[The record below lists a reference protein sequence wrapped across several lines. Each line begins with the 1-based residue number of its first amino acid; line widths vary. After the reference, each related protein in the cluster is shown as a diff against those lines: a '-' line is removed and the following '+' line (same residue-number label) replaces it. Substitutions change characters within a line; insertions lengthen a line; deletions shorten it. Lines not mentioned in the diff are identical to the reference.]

1 MDEPSAAL
9 IAFGKVVRQL
19 RNDRRMSQW
28 ELSERAGIH
37 KNTPGLIE
45 RGERSPALETINAI
59 AAALELRGSDLLRLA
74 EERQALMR
82 VRR

>member
-1 MDEPSAAL
+1 ML
-9 IAFGKVVRQL
+9 AFGAVVRRL
-19 RNDRRMSQW
+19 RVEREMSQW

-59 AAALELRGSDLLRLA
+59 AGALGLRGSDLMRLA
-74 EERQALMR
+74 EEHQQA
-82 VRR
+82 

>member
-1 MDEPSAAL
+1 
-9 IAFGKVVRQL
+9 
-19 RNDRRMSQW
+19 MSQW

-59 AAALELRGSDLLRLA
+59 AGALGAARLRADASRRGAPAGLGTGLWMPRPVRALVTRRESLA
-74 EERQALMR
+74 GA
-82 VRR
+82 